1 MGKAMQTM
9 KQDRRK
15 TERRMVILWIALFA
29 TLTIHARP
37 VSVPELPSATF
48 TDTEI
53 STNVAITVWT
63 EHIRTFGIVLSLD
76 ATPSNNVEVAFG
88 NDADADEQLTDE
100 ETDLTLGWDCGAW
113 FVVSDEPTNSFTAIA
128 SGNTGIRREISFI
141 VYLDSNGYPR
151 HLDTFADGVPIS
163 FAGLDGSSPP
173 EWLFSKTWNMLKIT
187 ARGVDV
193 HNEHVSI
200 KLNTDPVV
208 FLLR

>member
-1 MGKAMQTM
+1 MRVKKLLPISKECQM
-9 KQDRRK
+9 RI
-15 TERRMVILWIALFA
+15 VFCSVLFA
-29 TLTIHARP
+29 TVTIKSRAL
-37 VSVPELPSATF
+37 SIPELTAPVFA
-48 TDTEI
+48 DTEV
-53 STNVAITVWT
+53 STNVNMTVWT
-63 EHIRTFGIVLSLD
+63 ENIRQFNVTLQFN
-76 ATPSNNVEVAFG
+76 ATPSNNVQVAFG

-141 VYLDSNGYPR
+141 VYLDSNGFPR

-193 HNEHVSI
+193 HNDHVSI